1 MELVGD
7 VGQVESH
14 FGLFGDSV
22 QNNFHFGRFRHDPRH
37 LGVASG
43 ASKTISK
50 PMVRSAQTVHL
61 SFVNISTISK
71 QTKTSFHLSLVT

>member
-7 VGQVESH
+7 VGQVKSH
-14 FGLFGDSV
+14 FGPFGDSV

-61 SFVNISTISK
+61 SFVNISIISK